1 MKGEGQS
8 QVAEKSSDAI
18 HGHRVQGLLKAVSRV
33 SNSHGLSIFVGESAA
48 KPFCGLA
55 IQVFNNKRAIML

>member
-1 MKGEGQS
+1 MKGEGQP
-8 QVAEKSSDAI
+8 QGAEKSSDAI
-18 HGHRVQGLLKAVSRV
+18 HGHRVQGLLKAVSCV
-33 SNSHGLSIFVGESAA
+33 SNSNGLSILVGESAP